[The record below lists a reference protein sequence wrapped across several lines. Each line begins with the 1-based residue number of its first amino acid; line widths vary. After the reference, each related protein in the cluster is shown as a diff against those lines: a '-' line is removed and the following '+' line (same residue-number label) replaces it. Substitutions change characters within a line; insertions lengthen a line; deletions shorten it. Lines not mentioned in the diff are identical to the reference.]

1 MKKDMNIMVVRFML
15 LMMVFLTLGAQAFCK
30 DYSPKEIVNPNIED
44 RRVYLA
50 DPGNLV
56 GSQARQEV
64 NKTLY
69 ALRQQT
75 GAEVIV
81 AVVPSI
87 GDETIE
93 EFSEELFQQWG
104 IGKKDKDNG
113 VLILIAPEQ
122 RKARITTGYGVEGVL
137 PDISTKKILNRTII
151 ANMKEGNLDAA
162 VTSSAAEV
170 AKVLSDPEAA
180 EELKSSEKEAW
191 EKTPADELPDDILF
205 RFAGWLAFGVFLVA
219 VALFIYDFRKTS
231 KQPDRYHRALVWHK
245 RRGSYWLLAL
255 LSLGAALPVAL
266 LAEWRR
272 RRERNKP
279 VICPVCG
286 KKMRK
291 LNEQEDNAM
300 LSASQDFEE
309 NLKTVDY
316 DVWVCP
322 DCGAVERFAYKIPQ
336 SKYTECP
343 VCHTIAMCEVR
354 NHTVVPPSTRQT
366 GEGEKIYECQFCHHQ
381 NRRRYVIP
389 KKEDPS
395 AAIAAGAVLG
405 SLGRGSGS
413 GGGFGGGGF
422 GGGFGGGSTGG
433 GGASGGW

>member
-1 MKKDMNIMVVRFML
+1 MMGRILVLLLLVVAWGMPML
-15 LMMVFLTLGAQAFCK
+15 GR
-30 DYSPKEIVNPNIED
+30 DYSPGELVNPNIED
-44 RRVYLA
+44 RRVYIA

-56 GSQARQEV
+56 GGEARRKV
-64 NKTLY
+64 NETLY
-69 ALRQQT
+69 SLRQQT

-87 GDETIE
+87 GDKSVED
-93 EFSEELFQQWG
+93 FSEELFQQWG
-104 IGKKDKDNG
+104 VGKKDKDNG

-122 RKARITTGYGVEGVL
+122 KRARITTGYGVEGVL
-137 PDISTKKILNRTII
+137 PDISAKKILDRTII
-151 ANMKEGNLDAA
+151 ANMKEGNLDGA
-162 VTSSAAEV
+162 VTSSAEEV
-170 AKVLSDPEAA
+170 ARVLSDPTAA
-180 EELKSSEKEAW
+180 EELRSNEKEAW
-191 EKTPADELPDDILF
+191 EKTPGDELPDDILF
-205 RFAGWLAFGVFLVA
+205 QFAGWLAFGVLLVA
-219 VALFIYDFRKTS
+219 IALFIYDLRKTR
-231 KQPDRYHRALVWHK
+231 KQPDRHHRALVWHK

-279 VICPVCG
+279 MICPVCG

-291 LNEQEDNAM
+291 LSEQEDNAM
-300 LSASQDFEE
+300 LSASQDLEE
-309 NLKTVDY
+309 YLKTVDY

-322 DCGAVERFAYKIPQ
+322 DCGAVERFAYRIPQ
-336 SKYTECP
+336 TKYTECP
-343 VCHTIAMCEVR
+343 SCHTIAMCEVR
-354 NHTVVPPSTRQT
+354 NHTIVPPTTRQT
-366 GEGEKIYECQFCHHQ
+366 GEGEKIYECLFCHHQ

-405 SLGRGSGS
+405 SLGRRSGS